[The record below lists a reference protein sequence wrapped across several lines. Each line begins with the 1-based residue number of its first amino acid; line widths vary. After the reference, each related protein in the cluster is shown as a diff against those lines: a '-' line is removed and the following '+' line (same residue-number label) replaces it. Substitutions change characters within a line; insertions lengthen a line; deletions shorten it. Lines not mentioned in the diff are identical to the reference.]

1 MQMTP
6 IYDLM
11 GISYSINKNLIP
23 SEYYSKKDYSLED
36 IKNNYNLYNVNWDGL
51 IIPNISMLNNTL
63 KLWLTAIYLHPL
75 EYFNYRVQVLK
86 NFYGFTLQPTGYE
99 YMVGTYNDYKKIG
112 ENEEIKLM
120 VNKNIEFSIKY
131 LNYQKYFTQ
140 YLSKTNNIFLYKIW
154 TYFFILIIIILI
166 LKIVFKEAIL
176 DRYSIFLYSGILFCL
191 PFIILANSSHFRYVW
206 WTAMALYFYT
216 FIKLDLIFFKLMENK
231 NEK

>member
-11 GISYSINKNLIP
+11 GISYGINQNLFP

-51 IIPNISMLNNTL
+51 IIPNMSMLNNTL
-63 KLWLTAIYLHPL
+63 ILWLRAIYLHPL
-75 EYFNYRVQVLK
+75 EYFNYRIQVLK

-99 YMVGTYNDYKKIG
+99 YMFGTYNDYKKIG
-112 ENEEIKLM
+112 GNEKIKLM
-120 VNKNIEFSIKY
+120 VNENIEFSNNY
-131 LNYQKYFTQ
+131 LNYQKYFTR

-154 TYFFILIIIILI
+154 TYILILIIILLI
-166 LKIVFKEAIL
+166 LKYILKENIT
-176 DRYSIFLYSGILFCL
+176 DKYTIFLYSGILFCI

-206 WTAMALYFYT
+206 WTAMALYFYI
-216 FIKLDLIFFKLMENK
+216 FIKLDLIVFRFLGKK